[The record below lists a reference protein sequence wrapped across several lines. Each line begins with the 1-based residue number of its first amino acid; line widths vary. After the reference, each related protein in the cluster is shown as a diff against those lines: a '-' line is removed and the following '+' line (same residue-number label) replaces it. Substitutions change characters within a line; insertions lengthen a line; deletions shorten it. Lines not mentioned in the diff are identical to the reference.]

1 MRLPSLVLAALV
13 ALSASP
19 VALAQTPAAPGTV
32 TVLATPPGS
41 VLILRGG
48 KTYQLRQGD
57 AVYDGDQVFTRTNG
71 ATQFVFGG
79 CNFRL
84 NGEQSLVLKVPA
96 SCDAVPMTLASS
108 DKVGGITIGTGVAGG
123 VDGSLLLWVG
133 GIAGVAALAY
143 SSGGSS
149 SRP

>member
-96 SCDAVPMTLASS
+96 SCDAVPMTLAPVAFSVRAEKPAWLPPILKREPSS
-108 DKVGGITIGTGVAGG
+108 PWNPI
-123 VDGSLLLWVG
+123 
-133 GIAGVAALAY
+133 
-143 SSGGSS
+143 
-149 SRP
+149 R